1 MKKSLITAA
10 LVMAMAA
17 GLGAAAGC
25 SSEPAK
31 TGVNA
36 NIPEGAAPL
45 MPATHDGRFDSLGAN
60 GCYGCHG
67 ANDQAN
73 PMLNGSVALPED
85 HYAGGDPSSQEL
97 EPTRE
102 QCITCHV
109 QG

>member
-10 LVMAMAA
+10 LVMTMAA
-17 GLGAAAGC
+17 GLGAVAGC
-25 SSEPAK
+25 SSEPA
-31 TGVNA
+31 
-36 NIPEGAAPL
+36 
-45 MPATHDGRFDSLGAN
+45 ATHDGRFDSLGAN

-85 HYAGGDPSSQEL
+85 HYADGGSNSKEL
-97 EPTRE
+97 EPTRT